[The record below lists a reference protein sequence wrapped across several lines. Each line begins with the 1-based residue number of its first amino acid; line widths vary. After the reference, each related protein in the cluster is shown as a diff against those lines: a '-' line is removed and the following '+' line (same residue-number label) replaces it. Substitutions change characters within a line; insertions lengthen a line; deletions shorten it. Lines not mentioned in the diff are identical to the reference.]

1 MATTPAGNGVFVM
14 TQYIPPTNSTTNQ
27 QMATVRQPA
36 HLQKV
41 SKGETKSMGVVQI
54 MIGLISVF
62 LGSIISFTNLHG
74 IAVYTGVSFW
84 TAIFFFIS
92 GGLSVSAEK
101 KGTRCLVNCGLVM
114 NILSAIVAA
123 IGIIVYAC
131 DLATY
136 KNYSDFDDKDCVI
149 RGKKYKECL
158 KFRETLISY
167 RDGILVVLMLLLLL
181 EFCISITASS
191 YGCKTACRSSNHEA
205 AQPSFV
211 VENNGM
217 QDPQVLLTQANGVP
231 VCHGIPMM
239 QDMSKFYGV
248 PPLVP
253 GVTSEIPTAPPPSY
267 FKDVP
272 GDSNEV

>member
-158 KFRETLISY
+158 KFRETLI
-167 RDGILVVLMLLLLL
+167 
-181 EFCISITASS
+181 
-191 YGCKTACRSSNHEA
+191 
-205 AQPSFV
+205 PSFV